1 MSKRMRG
8 REGRKGARKRI
19 FKNSQLGR
27 FAADPLDPLSLK
39 IGDEERSGLC
49 QS

>member
-27 FAADPLDPLSLK
+27 FAADPLSLK